1 MAAQCFGLTTITR
14 ERSYNKTH
22 EKGARMK
29 EKNIGS
35 SFDSWLQ
42 DEGIYEEVTT
52 NAIKRV
58 TIRQTSARP
67 APNQIED
74 QQKTAGRGSRS
85 DRIMRSA
92 RRRKEK
98 TE

>member
-1 MAAQCFGLTTITR
+1 
-14 ERSYNKTH
+14 
-22 EKGARMK
+22 MK
-29 EKNIGS
+29 EKNIGP

-58 TIRQTSARP
+58 TIRQISAKP
-67 APNQIED
+67 APPNQIED

-85 DRIMRSA
+85 DRIMKST

-98 TE
+98 QNG